1 MILSDLTTKILARLV
16 YEAGSSDW
24 WTSAEIDSYI
34 NDLYSQIAL
43 ETELIKMRTVNI
55 PTVATQAEYDIPKT
69 SEVRTVKQVINI
81 DYDGEPL
88 DPVTVLELNQ
98 NISRWRD
105 LADGTPFGWFFD
117 RGNENVTFTL
127 VPPAATADVEMYVDM
142 SYIPAD
148 LGQSDAPA
156 EPFTDGIILFDGVMS
171 IALGKAGGGR
181 DLDRSDWYWLQFIN
195 KIPSITKP
203 KLNRTHAMKSI
214 DEGGSVKGFNL
225 GEHYP
230 TYTFD

>member
-1 MILSDLTTKILARLV
+1 MILSDLTTKILARLA
-16 YEAGSSDW
+16 YEAGSSSW
-24 WTSAEIDSYI
+24 WTSTEIDSYV

-43 ETELIKMRTVNI
+43 ETELIKKRTAAIV
-55 PTVATQAEYDIPKT
+55 TVATQAEYDIPKT
-69 SEVRTVKQVINI
+69 SEVRTVKAVLNI
-81 DYDGEPL
+81 DFDGDPL
-88 DPVTVLELNQ
+88 DPLTIIELNQ
-98 NISRWRD
+98 NISKWRE
-105 LADGTPFGWFFD
+105 LADGTPFGWFFE
-117 RGNENVTFTL
+117 RGNENVTFTV
-127 VPPAATADVEMYVDM
+127 VPPTVTKDLEMFVDM

-148 LGQSDAPA
+148 LGQSATPA
-156 EPFTDGIILFDGVMS
+156 EPFADGIILFDGVMS

-214 DEGGSVKGFNL
+214 DEGSNVRSFNL

-230 TYTFD
+230 RYTLD